1 MAKAVWPHF
10 RGDAANTGRGP
21 STGATGTLFW
31 TFQTGAPIF
40 ATPAV
45 AGDGTVFVTSLD
57 GFLYGINPDGT
68 LAMRYQAGAGIEEAG
83 PGLAPNG
90 TIVFGADN
98 HKIFDI
104 DRGGNLR
111 WTFQTSGIIFSSP
124 AFESDGTVVM
134 GSYFV
139 NPGVAT
145 TGPFD
150 GKVYAIDLV
159 TGKMKWSYQTND
171 AVGSS
176 AAIGPDNT
184 VYIGSNDGYMYALNG
199 STGKLKWKFNT
210 HGIIESSPCLGR
222 NGILYFGSKSNSVY
236 AVRADTGA
244 LVWTY
249 LTGDKVVSSP
259 ALTADESTVYVGSW
273 DFNLYAFNATTGA
286 VKWTFPTGQ
295 LGDPSP
301 VIGTDGTIYYSSN
314 TDQVTGHTPGHV
326 YAVNPDG
333 TQKWSFA
340 VDPLV
345 FTSVAMGPDGTLYE
359 GTLTGKLFAI
369 H

>member
-1 MAKAVWPHF
+1 MWPHF
-10 RGDAANTGRGP
+10 RGDASNTGRAP
-21 STGATGTLFW
+21 ATGATGTLFW

-45 AGDGTVFVTSLD
+45 DGDGTIYVTSLD
-57 GFLYGINPDGT
+57 GYLYGINPDGT
-68 LAMRYQAGAGIEEAG
+68 LAMRYHAGAGIEEAG
-83 PGLAPNG
+83 PGIAPNG
-90 TIVFGADN
+90 TIVFGADD
-98 HKIFDI
+98 HKIYDI
-104 DRGGNLR
+104 DRSGRLR
-111 WTFQTSGIIFSSP
+111 WTFQTSGISFSSP
-124 AFESDGTVVM
+124 AFEADGTVVI
-134 GSYFV
+134 GSYFQ

-150 GKVYAIDLV
+150 GKVYAIDLN
-159 TGKMKWSYQTND
+159 TGKMKWSFQTND

-176 AAIGPDNT
+176 AAIGPDGT
-184 VYIGSNDGYMYALNG
+184 VYIGSNDGYMYSLNG
-199 STGKLKWKFNT
+199 ATGKLRWKFNT

-236 AVRADTGA
+236 AVNAASGA

-249 LTGDKVVSSP
+249 RTGDKVVSSP
-259 ALTADESTVYVGSW
+259 AITADESTVYVGSW
-273 DFNLYAFNATTGA
+273 DFNLYAFDANTGA
-286 VKWTFPTGQ
+286 VKWSFPTGQ

-301 VIGTDGTIYYSSN
+301 VIGSDGTIYYSSN
-314 TDQVTGHTPGHV
+314 TDQVTGKTPGHV
-326 YAVNPDG
+326 YAINPNG
-333 TQKWSFA
+333 TQKWSID